1 MRNARNTI
9 LILGGETL
17 PLSIRLRRMGRKK
30 QPFYRII
37 VADTRKPRQGES
49 VDDLGYY
56 NPMTDPAQ
64 TEVNAEKALEWLK
77 NGAKPTETARS
88 LLSKAGVMKSYHE
101 SKYPPKQASTEIVED
116 AAEAKT
122 EEQPEEASAPA
133 VVEDEAAAKTEE
145 QPDSE

>member
-1 MRNARNTI
+1 MM
-9 LILGGETL
+9 LGGEAL
-17 PLSIRLRRMGRKK
+17 PLSIRLRRRGRKK
-30 QPFYRII
+30 QPFYRIV

-64 TEVNAEKALEWLK
+64 TEVNVEKALEWLK

-101 SKYPPKQASTEIVED
+101 SKYPPKQASAEIVED
-116 AAEAKT
+116 EAAAKT
-122 EEQPEEASAPA
+122 EEQPEEASAPT
-133 VVEDEAAAKTEE
+133 VEDEAKTEE

>member
-1 MRNARNTI
+1 M
-9 LILGGETL
+9 
-17 PLSIRLRRMGRKK
+17 PLSIRLKRLGRKK

-37 VADTRKPRQGES
+37 VADSRKPRQGIS

-56 NPMTDPAQ
+56 NPMTDPSQ
-64 TEVNAEKALEWLK
+64 SEVDVEKALEWLK

-101 SKYPPKQASTEIVED
+101 SKYPPKQVSAEIVED
-116 AAEAKT
+116 EPEAEAEAKT
-122 EEQPEEASAPA
+122 EEQPKEASAPA
-133 VVEDEAAAKTEE
+133 VEAEAETKTEE